1 MAALLSSCEDL
12 SHATPEKSP
21 HLRRNSNTQREIVR
35 KLLASSLK
43 GCNESESD
51 DDDEEEEEEE
61 DTGSNLS
68 ICFLNEALC
77 EEEEEDNNGDDNALS
92 GRVLH
97 GQEPI
102 ERDSRRVV
110 LGRITSDYI
119 AQNNISRKKNHVIIP
134 LSKTPSTDIHQC
146 HGFKADELLESSS
159 SQVLQRSGLDVELG
173 TPSPLPGVEENA
185 FALYLYKIRVDTK
198 HKLDLARDNAQEELG
213 WDGRERQ
220 LLDENVSQLCGI
232 QNRRRLDR
240 QTLTSM
246 STGHLQVILNYFL
259 SRVEELN
266 EKLVQYLIVRD
277 ELIMEQDSILTDI
290 EDITK
295 GISI

>member
-21 HLRRNSNTQREIVR
+21 HLRRRRRKNSNTQREIVR

-43 GCNESESD
+43 GCGESET
-51 DDDEEEEEEE
+51 DDEDE
-61 DTGSNLS
+61 DDSGSNLS

-77 EEEEEDNNGDDNALS
+77 EEDDDALLS
-92 GRVLH
+92 ETRGSQVQ
-97 GQEPI
+97 GPI
-102 ERDSRRVV
+102 EHDSRQVV

-134 LSKTPSTDIHQC
+134 LSKTSSGDEHQC
-146 HGFKADELLESSS
+146 HHGLKANELLESSS
-159 SQVLQRSGLDVELG
+159 SQVLQRSGLDGDLG
-173 TPSPLPGVEENA
+173 TPSPLPSVEENA

-198 HKLDLARDNAQEELG
+198 HKLDLARENAQEELG

-220 LLDENVSQLCGI
+220 LLDENVSRLCGI
-232 QNRRRLDR
+232 RNRRRLDR
-240 QTLTSM
+240 QTLTFM

-277 ELIMEQDSILTDI
+277 EMIMEQDSILTDI

-295 GISI
+295 GISL